1 MNCKDCSYKK
11 FYDMNGRPG
20 RYYCLHDEAKFAR
33 SECEPH
39 DIQVSAGTD
48 VDAVVVNAAIQ
59 PVDSVEKIYMT
70 VTVSADTS
78 AE

>member
-39 DIQVSAGTD
+39 PIICRTARHDDKLTIKTAPRWCPL
-48 VDAVVVNAAIQ
+48 NKK
-59 PVDSVEKIYMT
+59 EKGNDHKT
-70 VTVSADTS
+70 NCNR
-78 AE
+78 

>member
-39 DIQVSAGTD
+39 PI
-48 VDAVVVNAAIQ
+48 I
-59 PVDSVEKIYMT
+59 
-70 VTVSADTS
+70 
-78 AE
+78 